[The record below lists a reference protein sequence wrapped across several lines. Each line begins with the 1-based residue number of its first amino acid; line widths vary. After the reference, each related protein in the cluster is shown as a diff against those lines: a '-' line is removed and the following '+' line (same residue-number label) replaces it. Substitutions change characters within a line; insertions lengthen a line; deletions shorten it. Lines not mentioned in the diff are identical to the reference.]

1 MRSKIDPPIAPTV
14 SFQQELRLEVPLI
27 FGCKEYQEQVILLKR
42 MNLILKKSGIE
53 TLFTKLSLEHYEVE
67 MQKKGKIVEDW
78 MRTEHIQWSE
88 RALWCTIL
96 RHLLGES
103 FRGMSMRLAECQLFR
118 DFCKI
123 KEFEVVRV
131 PGKSTLQVYEQC
143 LPEEK
148 LRMILAQLTL
158 ALNDEKKS

>member
-1 MRSKIDPPIAPTV
+1 M
-14 SFQQELRLEVPLI
+14 LE
-27 FGCKEYQEQVILLKR
+27 R

-53 TLFTKLSLEHYEVE
+53 TLFKELSLEHYEVE
-67 MQKKGKIVEDW
+67 MQKEGKIIEDW

-88 RALWCTIL
+88 QALRCTIL
-96 RHLLGES
+96 RHLFGES

-118 DFCKI
+118 NCCKI
-123 KEFEVVRV
+123 KECEVVRV

-148 LRMILAQLTL
+148 LRMILVQLTL
-158 ALNDEKKS
+158 ALSDEKKLKRWVWKRL